1 MIANAVDVAALA
13 VGADVAIEVALIG
26 IAAGDVAAVGIAAV
40 GVIAVGIVAAPRG
53 VRRRG
58 RLEGQLKHSMIGA
71 RRWLVNALDSEP
83 MQAAASLFG
92 RIRRAAKLRHRAS
105 TTPVSRT
112 AHQTLQVVRV
122 ARRLPALACSGLDV
136 STMLRS

>member
-1 MIANAVDVAALA
+1 MIASAVDVAALA
-13 VGADVAIEVALIG
+13 VGADAAIDVSLIG
-26 IAAGDVAAVGIAAV
+26 IAAGDVAAVGIAAVGVAAV

-58 RLEGQLKHSMIGA
+58 RLEGQLEHGMIGA
-71 RRWLVNALDSEP
+71 WRFLVNALDSEP

-92 RIRRAAKLRHRAS
+92 RIRRAANLRRRAS
-105 TTPVSRT
+105 TTW
-112 AHQTLQVVRV
+112 QVVRV